1 MSDFEG
7 KVVIVTG
14 AASGI
19 GRAAAIQFAEQG
31 ASVVLADVNEAGIAE
46 TAAMIGDKALPMQV
60 DVADAAACERM
71 VADTVAALGRLDVLF
86 NNAGIAGERYNVANL
101 PLEDWQRVIDINL
114 SGVFYCTKYAI
125 PAMQNVGGGV
135 IVNTSSIDGQVGM
148 GTLSPYT
155 AAKHGVL
162 GLTKVTALEYGRENI
177 RCVAICPGFI
187 ETAMTKGSLGP
198 EEVAALAEQIPN
210 EGGTAAAPEMVA
222 NMVVWLASD
231 KACYLNGSSHVID
244 AGITAGFSM
253 PEPERK

>member
-1 MSDFEG
+1 MSDFGG

-14 AASGI
+14 AAGGI
-19 GRAAAIQFAEQG
+19 GRASAIQFSEQG
-31 ASVVLADVNEAGIAE
+31 ASVVLADVNEAGLAE
-46 TAAMIGDKALPMQV
+46 TAAMIGDKALPIKV
-60 DVADAAACERM
+60 DVADAAACEGM
-71 VADTVAALGRLDVLF
+71 VADTVSALGRLDVLF
-86 NNAGIAGERYNVANL
+86 NNAGIAGERYNVANM

-114 SGVFYCTKYAI
+114 SGVFYCTKYAV
-125 PAMQNVGGGV
+125 PEMQKVGGGV
-135 IVNTSSIDGQVGM
+135 IVNTSSIDGQIGM

-198 EEVAALAEQIPN
+198 EEAAALAEQIPN
-210 EGGTAAAPEMVA
+210 PGGTAAAPEMVA

-231 KACYLNGSSHVID
+231 KACYVNGSSHVVD

-253 PEPERK
+253 PEPER